1 MATNVEDDDVH
12 PFPEYLAKEIL
23 QDLVVKSLLRFK
35 CVCKRWYT
43 LISSRNFIS
52 QHLNYHENNKHP
64 KVLICDHCALDDLID
79 NITIILNS
87 EGTPLIEKLHHLLG
101 FDINLFLEGPKDG
114 VFLFLQENSHVDYD
128 CKLGL

>member
-35 CVCKRWYT
+35 CVCRRWYT
-43 LISSRNFIS
+43 LISSRNFII
-52 QHLNYHENNKHP
+52 
-64 KVLICDHCALDDLID
+64 LICDHCALDDLID

-87 EGTPLIEKLHHLLG
+87 EGTPLIEKPHHLLG

-128 CKLGL
+128 RKLGL